1 MTFDSITLDGLQ
13 KLPLFTLSG
22 EAQKSPIKIE
32 GFSHSEYCE
41 LPPIQW
47 VYGNFLQ
54 RGTVSALI
62 GAAGQGKSMIA
73 LGIGLSLAFGEAL
86 YFDTVK
92 QKSKVWLFNGE
103 DSKDNLQ
110 RRIHAFCKK
119 NELNPKE
126 LEEQFFINSGLE
138 NSLKCAWSESGSK
151 TVENEADIQSII
163 NQLKEMKID
172 VAIFDPFISFHKVNE
187 NDNNAID
194 IVVKLF
200 AKIAVEAN
208 CAVLLVHHSG
218 KSRGEAVGFEGARGA
233 SSFIGAVRAAW
244 VLNNLSNAD
253 GEKFGI
259 KDEEVAQYVT
269 ITDVKANF
277 AAKSSKKKYF
287 KLESEF
293 FENANQEIENIG
305 VAVAQNFEAIDVF
318 QEIMSDEQWL
328 ELIPILKNGKWRFD
342 PQAEGWIGIQFAE
355 VLKKDIANKS
365 DKQLIRNIIDEAI
378 NSKILEKYKDLDH
391 RRHTKEFIRLKN
403 APSIV

>member
-1 MTFDSITLDGLQ
+1 MTFEPIALDGLQ
-13 KLPLFTLSG
+13 KLPLFTFSN
-22 EAQKSPIKIE
+22 EVQKSPIKIE

-54 RGTVSALI
+54 RGTSSSLI

-73 LGIGLSLAFGEAL
+73 LGIGLSLAFGESF
-86 YFDTVK
+86 YFEKVT

-126 LEEQFFINSGLE
+126 LEGQFFINSGLE

-151 TVENEADIQSII
+151 LVGNETEIQNII
-163 NQLKEMKID
+163 SQLKELKID

-194 IVVKLF
+194 FVVKLF

-218 KSRGEAVGFEGARGA
+218 KSRGEAIGYDGARGA
-233 SSFIGAVRAAW
+233 SSYIGANRSVR
-244 VLNNLSNAD
+244 VLNNLTKEDA
-253 GEKFGI
+253 KRFGI
-259 KDEEVAQYVT
+259 KDEEIAQYVT
-269 ITDVKANF
+269 MTDVKANF
-277 AAKSSKKKYF
+277 AAKAPKMKYF

-293 FENANQEIENIG
+293 FQNSNAETESIG
-305 VAVAQNFEAIDVF
+305 VAVAQNFEAIGVF
-318 QEIMSDEQWL
+318 QEIMSDERWV
-328 ELIPILKNGKWRFD
+328 ELIPKLENRKWRFD

-378 NSKILEKYKDLDH
+378 NSEILEKYKDLDR
-391 RRHTKEFIRLKN
+391 RRHTKEFVRVKN

>member
-22 EAQKSPIKIE
+22 EAQKLPIKIE
-32 GFSHSEYCE
+32 GFLHSEYCE

-73 LGIGLSLAFGEAL
+73 LGMGICLAFGESF

-92 QKSKVWLFNGE
+92 QKSRVWLFNGE

-126 LEEQFFINSGLE
+126 LEGQFFINSGLE

-151 TVENEADIQSII
+151 FVENETEIQSII
-163 NQLKEMKID
+163 SQLKEMKID
-172 VAIFDPFISFHKVNE
+172 VAIFDPFISFHRVNE

-253 GEKFGI
+253 GERFGI
-259 KDEEVAQYVT
+259 KYEEIAQYVT
-269 ITDVKANF
+269 ITEVKSNF

-293 FENANQEIENIG
+293 FENANQEIESMG

-318 QEIMSDEQWL
+318 QEIMSDEQWV
-328 ELIPILKNGKWRFD
+328 ELIPILKNGKWRYNS
-342 PQAEGWIGIQFAE
+342 QAKDWIGIPISE
-355 VLKKDIANKS
+355 LLKKELGNRD
-365 DKQLIRNIIDEAI
+365 DKHFIRKLIDEAI
-378 NSKILEKYKDLDH
+378 NSEILEKYNEIDH
-391 RRHTKEFIRLKN
+391 RRHEKEFVRVKN